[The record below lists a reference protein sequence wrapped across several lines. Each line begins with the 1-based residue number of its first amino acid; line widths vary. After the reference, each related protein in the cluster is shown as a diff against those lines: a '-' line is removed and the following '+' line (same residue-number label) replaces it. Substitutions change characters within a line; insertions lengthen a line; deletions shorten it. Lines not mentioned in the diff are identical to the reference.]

1 MTTLIERQREV
12 ESLERET
19 YAGTR
24 IIEEA
29 EELLSKRRSR
39 VGLLIFELYRILTF
53 APRVIANVD
62 VRNVRNR
69 KTTGLFHESLRTVKR
84 GGANL

>member
-39 VGLLIFELYRILTF
+39 VGYVW
-53 APRVIANVD
+53 APYVWLWVGPSSGGSWTRSSALAT
-62 VRNVRNR
+62 RPPP
-69 KTTGLFHESLRTVKR
+69 KTPG
-84 GGANL
+84 